1 MKGPIQAIVVDDERF
16 SREEL
21 IHLLKQHETI
31 KVIGEAESG
40 DAAIMKVLQLQP
52 DVLFLDVEMPRMDG
66 MEVAKA
72 VQELKKV
79 PKIIFA
85 TAYPDFAVDA
95 FRHDAIDYLLKPFD
109 EEQLKDAVVK
119 LEKRFAPQMDAAQT
133 FNQTPSKLAVE
144 GEDNIHYLNPESIVY
159 VYREERWTKIV
170 GKTHT
175 YKTRAPLKEVE
186 HRLRGFPFFR
196 IHKSYLV
203 NLNYVDRLTPW
214 FNGAYQ
220 LELQGTEEKLSVS
233 RNYVKDLRKQLE
245 L

>member
-1 MKGPIQAIVVDDERF
+1 MKGPIQALVVDDERF

-21 IHLLKQHETI
+21 IYLLKQHEAI
-31 KVIGEAESG
+31 QVIGEAESG
-40 DAAIMKVLQLQP
+40 DTAIMKVLQLQP

-79 PKIIFA
+79 PKIVFA

-109 EEQLKDAVVK
+109 ETQLKDAVVK
-119 LEKRFAPQMDAAQT
+119 LEKRFAPQMDASQT
-133 FNQTPSKLAVE
+133 LNPPPSKLAVE
-144 GEDNIHYLNPESIVY
+144 GEDNIHYLNPENIVY

-170 GKTHT
+170 GKPHT
-175 YKTRAPLKEVE
+175 YKTRAPLKEIE

-203 NLNYVDRLTPW
+203 NLDYVDRLTPW

-220 LELQGTEEKLSVS
+220 LELQGREEKLSVS

>member
-1 MKGPIQAIVVDDERF
+1 MKRPIQALVVDDERF

-21 IHLLKQHETI
+21 VHLLNQYSAI
-31 KVIGEAESG
+31 QVIGEAESG
-40 DAAIMKVLQLQP
+40 DTAIMKVLQLQP

-109 EEQLKDAVVK
+109 EAELRDAVTK
-119 LEKRFAPQMDAAQT
+119 LEQRFAPQKEVPQAPV
-133 FNQTPSKLAVE
+133 QTPSKLAVE
-144 GEDNIHYLNPESIVY
+144 GEDNIHYLNPEDVIY

-175 YKTRAPLKEVE
+175 YETRSPLKEVE
-186 HRLRGFPFFR
+186 HRLRGFSFFR

-203 NLNYVDRLTPW
+203 NLDYVDRLTPW

-220 LELQGTEEKLSVS
+220 LELRGREEQLSVS
-233 RNYVKDLRKQLE
+233 RNYVKELRKQLE